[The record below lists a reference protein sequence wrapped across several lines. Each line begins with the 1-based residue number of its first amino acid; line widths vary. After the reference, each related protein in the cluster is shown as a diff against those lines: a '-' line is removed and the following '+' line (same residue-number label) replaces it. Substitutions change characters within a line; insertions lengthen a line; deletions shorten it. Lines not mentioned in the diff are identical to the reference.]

1 MISHRN
7 VIANVLQIAAYEK
20 PYREASKEPGAK
32 SDYMDIALNLLPM
45 SHIYSL
51 VVICHATAYRGD
63 QTIVLPK
70 FEMKSYLHTIQ
81 RFKINSLYLVSHCS
95 AQHSLW
101 HFAKTAP

>member
-20 PYREASKEPGAK
+20 PYRDSLKEPGAVFEYK
-32 SDYMDIALNLLPM
+32 DVALNLLPM

-51 VVICHATAYRGD
+51 VVMCHATAYRGD

-70 FEMKSYLHTIQ
+70 FEMKTYLNAIQ
-81 RFKINSLYLVSHCS
+81 RFKINSLYLVSSCNIS
-95 AQHSLW
+95 S
-101 HFAKTAP
+101 FFKNTAVF